1 MSEDRPAQAVTR
13 DAEDEKAPNP
23 RRHYD
28 SPEEL
33 REDVNLNPAA
43 REDLLKEW
51 KHDLDRR
58 LEAESEGMS
67 ASDPISQEREARL
80 ASELRRV
87 CAALDDLVAERGKAA
102 GL

>member
-1 MSEDRPAQAVTR
+1 MSEDRPAQAVSQ
-13 DAEDEKAPNP
+13 DEHDEKAPNP

-28 SPEEL
+28 SPEKL
-33 REDVNLNPAA
+33 SEDINLDLEA
-43 REDLLKEW
+43 RENLLTEW

-80 ASELRRV
+80 AGELRCV
-87 CAALDDLVAERGKAA
+87 CTALDDVVAVRSKASS
-102 GL
+102 L

>member
-1 MSEDRPAQAVTR
+1 MSENRPAKAVIKDANAEQAP
-13 DAEDEKAPNP
+13 DP

-33 REDVNLNPAA
+33 REDINLELAT

-51 KHDLDRR
+51 KQDLDRR

-67 ASDPISQEREARL
+67 VSDPISQEREARL
-80 ASELRRV
+80 AAELRRV
-87 CAALDDLVAERGKAA
+87 CRALDEIVGERTKAD
-102 GL
+102 